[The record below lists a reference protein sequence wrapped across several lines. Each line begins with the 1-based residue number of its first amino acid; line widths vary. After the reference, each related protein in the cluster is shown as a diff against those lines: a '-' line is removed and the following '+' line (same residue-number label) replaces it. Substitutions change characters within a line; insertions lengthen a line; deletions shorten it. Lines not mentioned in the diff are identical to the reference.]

1 MSKDRKFA
9 TAAIR
14 KISDDVE
21 TTRYI
26 EFVASDNS
34 RDSYKTVL
42 PVDKWDLDRFNKNG
56 VIGYQ
61 HALYYS
67 TNPDMVIGSGKAFV
81 EDGKLIIGITF
92 EPADLN
98 PIAEKLFRKTLH
110 GTIKAV
116 SVGFDPIGQGAWGV
130 GDQAAGKENQTYYY
144 AGQELLEISIVHI
157 PSNKNALKRALED
170 LLIEDDDTQQT
181 TETRQTETS
190 ETVESTE
197 TSEETNQTDDFGDR
211 FAETYREMIIAE
223 AECCQFLV

>member
-1 MSKDRKFA
+1 MSTTRKFA
-9 TAAIR
+9 QASIR
-14 KISDDVE
+14 KVSGDVE

-67 TNPDMVIGSGKAFV
+67 TNPDMVIGSGRAFV
-81 EDGKLIIGITF
+81 EDDQLIIGVTF

-98 PIAEKLFRKTLH
+98 PVAEKLFRKVLH

-116 SVGFDPIGQGAWGV
+116 SVGFNPVGEGAWGV
-130 GDQAAGKENQTYYY
+130 GDEAAGKENQTYYFG
-144 AGQELLEISIVHI
+144 GQELLEVSIVHI
-157 PSNKNALKRALED
+157 PANKNAVKRAMEVLLDDED
-170 LLIEDDDTQQT
+170 GGASGRSSTTED
-181 TETRQTETS
+181 ETRQLDLSIVDAERNIAITEG
-190 ETVESTE
+190 E
-197 TSEETNQTDDFGDR
+197 QT
-211 FAETYREMIIAE
+211 
-223 AECCQFLV
+223 QFFDSINY

>member
-1 MSKDRKFA
+1 MSTTRKFA
-9 TAAIR
+9 QASIR
-14 KISDDVE
+14 KVSDDVE

-81 EDGKLIIGITF
+81 EDDQLIIGVTF

-98 PIAEKLFRKTLH
+98 PIAEKLFRKVLH

-116 SVGFDPIGQGAWGV
+116 SVGFDPIGEGAWGV
-130 GDQAAGKENQTYYY
+130 GDEAAGKENQTFYFG
-144 AGQELLEISIVHI
+144 GQELLEVSIVHI
-157 PSNKNALKRALED
+157 PSNKNAVKRAMEALLNDED
-170 LLIEDDDTQQT
+170 CGTSEGSSTTED
-181 TETRQTETS
+181 ETRQLDLSIVDAERNIAITEG
-190 ETVESTE
+190 E
-197 TSEETNQTDDFGDR
+197 QT
-211 FAETYREMIIAE
+211 
-223 AECCQFLV
+223 QFFDSINY

>member
-1 MSKDRKFA
+1 MSTTRKFA
-9 TAAIR
+9 QASIR
-14 KISDDVE
+14 KVSDDVE

-67 TNPDMVIGSGKAFV
+67 TNPDMVIGTGKAFV
-81 EDGKLIIGITF
+81 EDDQLIIGVTF

-98 PIAEKLFRKTLH
+98 PVAEKLFRKVLH

-116 SVGFDPIGQGAWGV
+116 SVGFDPIGEGAWGV
-130 GDQAAGKENQTYYY
+130 GDEAAGKENQTFYFG
-144 AGQELLEISIVHI
+144 GQELLEVSIVHI
-157 PSNKNALKRALED
+157 PSNKNAVKRAMEALLDDED
-170 LLIEDDDTQQT
+170 YGTSEGSSTTED
-181 TETRQTETS
+181 ETRQLDLSIVDAERNIAITEG
-190 ETVESTE
+190 E
-197 TSEETNQTDDFGDR
+197 QT
-211 FAETYREMIIAE
+211 
-223 AECCQFLV
+223 QFFDSINY